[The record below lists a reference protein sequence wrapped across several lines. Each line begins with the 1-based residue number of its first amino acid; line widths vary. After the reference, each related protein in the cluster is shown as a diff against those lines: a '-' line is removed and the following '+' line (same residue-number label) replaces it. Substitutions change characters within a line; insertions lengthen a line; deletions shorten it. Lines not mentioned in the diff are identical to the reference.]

1 MTELLPAALI
11 DEGIITRVTLLMIIM
26 FPIVGTIIGF
36 TKHVIGL
43 KSLGLYAPIVMT
55 YAFFRIGLSSGHE
68 DWIDQ
73 IIYGFKVGITLTII
87 VFVTSLIAHVIT
99 KRMRLHYSPKI
110 ALVLTTVAASMY
122 IVILA
127 ADYFEMT
134 TFLEGSFVPIVLLS
148 TVSEQFVATMAQ
160 KNIKT
165 AVNLTVTTGIVS
177 FLTFMMIVY
186 RPFQD
191 LIIDYPYLLLL
202 TLLINLIIGKFT
214 GLRVLEYFRFQE
226 VYPKQD

>member
-11 DEGIITRVTLLMIIM
+11 DDGVITRITLLMIIM
-26 FPIVGTIIGF
+26 LPIVGTIIGF

-55 YAFFRIGLSSGHE
+55 YAFFRIGLSSGE
-68 DWIDQ
+68 ADWTSQ
-73 IIYGFKVGITLTII
+73 VLYGLKVGVTLTAI
-87 VFVTSLIAHVIT
+87 VFITSMLSHMVT
-99 KRMRLHYSPKI
+99 KKMRLHYSPKI

-122 IVILA
+122 IAILA
-127 ADYFEMT
+127 ADYFKMT

-165 AVNLTVTTGIVS
+165 AINLTLTTGIVS
-177 FLTFMMIVY
+177 LMTFALIIY
-186 RPFQD
+186 EPFQN
-191 LIIDYPYLLLL
+191 LIIDYPYLLLATVVL
-202 TLLINLIIGKFT
+202 NLLIGKFT

-226 VYPKQD
+226 VIPNQE